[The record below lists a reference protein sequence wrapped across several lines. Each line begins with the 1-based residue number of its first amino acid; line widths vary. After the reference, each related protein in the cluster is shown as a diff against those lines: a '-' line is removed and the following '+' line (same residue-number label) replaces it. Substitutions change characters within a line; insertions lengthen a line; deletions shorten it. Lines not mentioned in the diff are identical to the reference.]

1 VAGNASIVQFFQV
14 DYDHIQTDDLPPE
27 TLRVLENINRK
38 VAAHESLDSLMN
50 FLFDSTIKICNCDR
64 IWLAFVQE
72 EGQRAVVKWARASY
86 TPVLLDKGYT
96 IDIRLSYLRQV
107 VVRQQVCL
115 IDDLKRH
122 LAEHPGVSSSKVLV
136 EEGARSLMVTPL
148 VTDGQTVALLFR
160 SSRQTQAFSE
170 RSVRQNLATAERIS
184 QAVDVAYKMEEL
196 EQAINSYMEMLGF
209 ISHELKSP
217 LSSIIMDGRIVAEG
231 YLGSLKPAQREKI
244 EKIISKSEYLL
255 GLVREYLDLARI
267 EGGQLQLHA
276 QRNVDFGRDI
286 IEPALELVKSQLD
299 KKQMVLSWNNSA
311 QPLLV
316 EVDRQLLKMVMVNLL
331 SNAIKYGHQHGDIRV
346 TSKLNS
352 AELEVSVW
360 NEGFGFLD
368 KHKPLLFKK
377 FSRLESSR
385 AAPERGTG
393 VGLFT
398 CWKIVRL
405 HGGTIQGE
413 SQYGQWARFTFTIPQ
428 PPRLPNGKSR
438 AVEEQE

>member
-1 VAGNASIVQFFQV
+1 VQFFEA
-14 DYDHIQTDDLPPE
+14 DYDHINTDGFPPE

-50 FLFDSTIKICNCDR
+50 FLFESTIQICNCDR

-72 EGQRAVVKWARASY
+72 AGQRAVVKWSRATY

-96 IDIRLSYLRQV
+96 IDIRLSYLKRV
-107 VVRQQVCL
+107 VQHQQVCL

-122 LAEHPGVSSSKVLV
+122 LAEHPDISSSKVLV
-136 EEGARSLMVTPL
+136 EEGARSLMVAPL
-148 VTDGQTVALLFR
+148 VLDGQTVALLFR
-160 SSRQTQAFSE
+160 SRRQPRAFSE

-196 EQAINSYMEMLGF
+196 EQAIKSYMEMLGF

-276 QRNVDFGRDI
+276 QKNVDFGQDI
-286 IEPALELVKSQLD
+286 VEPALELVKSQLE
-299 KKQMVLSWNNSA
+299 KKQMVLSWNHED

-316 EVDRQLLKMVMVNLL
+316 EVDRQLLKIVMINLL
-331 SNAIKYGHQHGDIRV
+331 SNAIKYGHQHGDIRI
-346 TSKLNS
+346 TSKLK
-352 AELEVSVW
+352 AGELEVAVW
-360 NEGFGFLD
+360 NEGFGFLE

-385 AAPERGTG
+385 SAHERGTG

-398 CWKIVRL
+398 SWKIIRL

-413 SQYGQWARFTFTIPQ
+413 SQYGQWAKFTFRIPQ
-428 PPRLPNGKSR
+428 PPRIPNGSTP
-438 AVEEQE
+438 ATGDEEE